1 MSSAMKEKT
10 NCIYQ
15 FNGFRLEVD
24 EGVLKKGQ
32 EIIPITRKAFD
43 TLVVLLENKGRMVEK
58 EFLLN
63 EVWANT
69 FVGEETLAQNIS
81 TLRKTL
87 GLLENGKPII
97 ETIYRRGYKFVAQ
110 VNKIVDG
117 EKAPVVKENG
127 HHAIFDEQP
136 LIENEGNTVEKS
148 VSDIQN
154 SNVLKFSAQN
164 QARLLSTALLSII
177 IILGSLA
184 LVSYFQRQV
193 PAETGAASVNS
204 IAVLPFQTIGKR
216 SDEGKIGFGMAD
228 AIITRL
234 SKLQKIPV
242 RPTSAVFRYSDEP
255 ASSTV
260 AAGRDLGVDTVLEG
274 TIQRDGGRV
283 RVTVRLISVAGGKS
297 LWAETIDEK
306 ETNIFALQ
314 DSISS
319 KVAQSLAL
327 KLTPEQKK
335 LLEERPTN
343 NPEAF
348 EASQMGVY
356 LWNTRTQENL
366 QKARGYFEKAIELDP
381 EFARAYAM
389 LADTLNLIAYYSFEN
404 RDELYKKASINAAKA
419 LALDNSI
426 AEAYIAMAAVHLYE
440 KNLDAAEDY
449 LEDAVERA
457 PYNSTVHVR
466 YAWILLRLGK
476 TDQAVGEMRLAQQYD
491 PLSPVSNGALCNLLT
506 YQENFA
512 EAVRVCQK
520 AAELSPNTADNRLA
534 LANALFFN
542 GNTEEAIKQA
552 EIDAEQGEEKDSA
565 LGNIGYFYAR
575 SGRRA
580 EAETIVNRLKPHAEK
595 QNKLFK
601 DLTLITYAL
610 GKKDESFE
618 YFKKAYEKRVLS
630 ILLFRRDPVWKEIRQ
645 DARFVELMQ
654 EP

>member
-1 MSSAMKEKT
+1 MREKT

-43 TLVVLLENKGRMVEK
+43 TLVVLLKNSGKMVEK

-87 GLLENGKPII
+87 GLLENGKPVI
-97 ETIYRRGYKFVAQ
+97 ETIYRRGYKFVAE
-110 VNKIVDG
+110 VSKIVDG
-117 EKAPVVKENG
+117 EKVPAVKENG
-127 HHAIFDEQP
+127 HQAIFDQHP
-136 LIENEGNTVEKS
+136 LIENEGNTVAKS
-148 VSDIQN
+148 SSDIQN
-154 SNVLKFSAQN
+154 SNVLKFPAQN
-164 QARLLSTALLSII
+164 YARLLSTALLLII
-177 IILGSLA
+177 IIPGSLA
-184 LVSYFQRQV
+184 LVSYFQRPE
-193 PAETGAASVNS
+193 PAETGAASINS
-204 IAVLPFQTIGKR
+204 IAVLPFQTIGEQ
-216 SDEGKIGFGMAD
+216 SSEEKIGFGMAD

-242 RPTSAVFRYSDEP
+242 RPTSAVFRYSDKP
-255 ASSTV
+255 ASSAV

-274 TIQRDGGRV
+274 TIQRDGERV
-283 RVTVRLISVAGGKS
+283 RVTVRLMSVAEGKS

-314 DSISS
+314 DSISN

-348 EASQMGVY
+348 EAYQMGVY

-366 QKARGYFEKAIELDP
+366 QKARRYFEKAIELDP
-381 EFARAYAM
+381 QFAGAYAM
-389 LADTLNLIAYYSFEN
+389 LADTLNLIGYYSFEN
-404 RDELYKKASINAAKA
+404 RDELYKEASINAAKA

-426 AEAYIAMAAVHLYE
+426 AEAYLAMAAVHLYE

-466 YAWILLRLGK
+466 YAWLLLRLGK
-476 TDQAVGEMRLAQQYD
+476 TDQAVSQMRLAREYD

-512 EAVRVCQK
+512 EAVKVCQK
-520 AAELSPNTADNRLA
+520 AVELSPNTADNRLA

-552 EIDAEQGEEKDSA
+552 EIDAAQGEEKDSA

-580 EAETIVNRLKPHAEK
+580 EAEAIVNRLKPNAEK
-595 QNKLFK
+595 QNELFK
-601 DLTLITYAL
+601 DLALITYAL
-610 GKKDESFE
+610 GKKDESFK
-618 YFKKAYEKRVLS
+618 YFKKAYEKNVLS

-645 DARFVELMQ
+645 DARFVELME